1 MERDSSRG
9 HGWWPYLGPYIAF
22 MLAGE
27 VGVRLPEQ
35 WAPALLFIKPMAPL
49 GLILYF
55 WRKGAYPE
63 LRGSGLTLPGA
74 CQDILVGLVLTAV
87 WVLPYLVFD
96 GMRLEDPATGGFLP
110 DSLRADTLSPFDPFI
125 LGTGGLWV
133 VLGARMFGYAL
144 VTPLFEELFIRS
156 FVMRYSEVYSSRGD
170 FRDVPLAHFGW
181 TSFIVT
187 TVIFTLG
194 HVPWEYWVAIPWVVL
209 TNLWFYYRKDLYAV
223 ILVRA
228 TTNAA
233 ILLFVAWADGL
244 LFDGQGGLGL
254 SLWFFV

>member
-1 MERDSSRG
+1 MAQSERDSGGAREG
-9 HGWWPYLGPYIAF
+9 HGWWPYLGPYASFLLLVEI
-22 MLAGE
+22 GGR
-27 VGVRLPEQ
+27 VPES
-35 WAPALLFIKPMAPL
+35 MAPWML
-49 GLILYF
+49 LVKPGVPAALMIYF
-55 WRKGAYPE
+55 AGRGAYPE
-63 LRGSGLTLPGA
+63 LRGMRLRASTTLLDVLLGVALAALWMAPYLLVEALPRPDPADGFDPA
-74 CQDILVGLVLTAV
+74 QAGESMIGIVLAARLVGYAV
-87 WVLPYLVFD
+87 
-96 GMRLEDPATGGFLP
+96 
-110 DSLRADTLSPFDPFI
+110 
-125 LGTGGLWV
+125 
-133 VLGARMFGYAL
+133 
-144 VTPLFEELFIRS
+144 VTPFFEELFIRS
-156 FVMRYSEVYSSRGD
+156 FVMRYSEVYSSQGD

-209 TNLWFYYRKDLYAV
+209 TNLWFYYRKDLYAE
-223 ILVRA
+223 ILVHA

>member
-1 MERDSSRG
+1 MSGAAARERG
-9 HGWWPYLGPYIAF
+9 HGWWPYVLPYVAFLGVVELGRRAPED
-22 MLAGE
+22 LAPWLLVLKPGI
-27 VGVRLPEQ
+27 
-35 WAPALLFIKPMAPL
+35 PAALMVYFLL
-49 GLILYF
+49 
-55 WRKGAYPE
+55 RGAYPE
-63 LRGSGLTLPGA
+63 LRARRSGIGSRLSDVA
-74 CQDILVGLVLTAV
+74 VGLVLAAL
-87 WVLPYLVFD
+87 WMAPYIAFTGLRPD
-96 GMRLEDPATGGFLP
+96 AT
-110 DSLRADTLSPFDPFI
+110 DAFDPMQ
-125 LGTGGLWV
+125 LGESMV
-133 VLGARMFGYAL
+133 PAVLGLRMLGYGL
-144 VTPLFEELFIRS
+144 VTPFFEELFIRS
-156 FVMRYSEVYSSRGD
+156 FVMRYSEVYSSHGD

-223 ILVRA
+223 ILVHA

-244 LFDGQGGLGL
+244 LFDAQGGLGL